1 MPVNRPNGTPIM
13 TEKSIRPAAR
23 WIARAPGRVNIIG
36 EHVDYNDGWVLPMAI
51 EREIIVRATAR
62 PHRTVRCT
70 SQLLQTYFEVNLD
83 GLSTEA
89 LPSWGRY
96 IVGAIA
102 EFQVETGAS
111 LPGFDAVIEST
122 VPQGGGL
129 SSSAALCVAITTLL
143 EKISGRHLAPIDK
156 ALLCQRVEHRY
167 AGVPCGLMDQVASVM
182 CRSGHLLLLDCKS
195 NEIRHVPLGDTDIV
209 VLVTH
214 SGVSHDLADGAY
226 ARRREE
232 CAEVLRRAGTC
243 SFRDLRPD
251 QWPTLEA
258 SLSDTLYRRA
268 RHVISESQRTL
279 DVAAAVARGDWEGV
293 GARLYESHTSLAR
306 DYEVSCPEL
315 DFLVATARELGP
327 EHGVVGAR
335 MTGGGF
341 GGSTVTLVRR
351 PFAERVAGTLQQR
364 FKEAFGHAPAS
375 FLTQAA
381 EGAE

>member
-1 MPVNRPNGTPIM
+1 M
-13 TEKSIRPAAR
+13 TENSIRPATR

-51 EREIIVRATAR
+51 EREIIIRATLR
-62 PHRTVRCT
+62 PDRGVRFT
-70 SQLLQTYFEVNLD
+70 SQLLQTVFETDLD
-83 GLSTEA
+83 TINTGEIPA
-89 LPSWGRY
+89 WGRY
-96 IVGAIA
+96 IVGALI
-102 EFQVETGAS
+102 EFQGETGVS

-129 SSSAALCVAITTLL
+129 SSSAALCVAVATLL
-143 EKISGRHLAPIDK
+143 EKISGRKLPPLDK
-156 ALLCQRVEHRY
+156 ARLCQRVEHRY

-195 NEIRHVPLGDTDIV
+195 NEIRHVPLGQTDVV

-226 ARRREE
+226 ATRREE
-232 CAEVLRRAGTC
+232 CAEVLRRAGVG
-243 SFRDLRPD
+243 SFRELSEGH
-251 QWPTLEA
+251 LESLQA
-258 SLSDTLYRRA
+258 SLGDTLYRRA
-268 RHVISESQRTL
+268 RHVVAESQRTL
-279 DVAAAVARGDWEGV
+279 DVAAAVARGDWNDA
-293 GARLYESHTSLAR
+293 GAHLYASHASLAG

-315 DFLVATARELGP
+315 DFLVATARDLGL

-351 PFAERVAGTLQQR
+351 PFAERVSGTLQRR
-364 FKEAFGHAPAS
+364 FKETFGHTPAC
-375 FLTQAA
+375 FVTQAA